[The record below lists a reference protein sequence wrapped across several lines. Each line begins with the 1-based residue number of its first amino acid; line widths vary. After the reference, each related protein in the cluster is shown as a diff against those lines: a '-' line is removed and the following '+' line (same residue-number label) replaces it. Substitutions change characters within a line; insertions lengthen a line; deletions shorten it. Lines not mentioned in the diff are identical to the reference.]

1 MDRVE
6 EEKYKMRTFR
16 ELPEQTR
23 IRLTTYIKN
32 NLNVSAPILAED
44 LQILKTSIITI
55 KGNLTRKNQ
64 KG

>member
-1 MDRVE
+1 
-6 EEKYKMRTFR
+6 MRTFR

-23 IRLTTYIKN
+23 IRLTAYIKN
-32 NLNVSAPILAED
+32 NLNISAPILAED